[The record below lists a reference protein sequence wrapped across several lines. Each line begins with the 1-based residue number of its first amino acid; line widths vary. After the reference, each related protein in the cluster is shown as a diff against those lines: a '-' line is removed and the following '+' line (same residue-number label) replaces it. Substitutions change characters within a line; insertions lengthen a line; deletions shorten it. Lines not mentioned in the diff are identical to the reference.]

1 MPRHQYDEDIFQDST
16 MTFGE
21 HLEELRVCLFRAVVG
36 LVIGFLV
43 GLAIGRHVV
52 ELIQTPL
59 RTALETYYEQ
69 KALED
74 AQRQWEELQNEGRP
88 LPSDLEMVKTL
99 VTQEHLLPE
108 EVYVH
113 PKELLQALQERFPE
127 AKAALSATLDPRTT
141 GPKAVAGTVSSENPG
156 EGPAREDPR
165 TSEHAARAQ
174 TGAGEE
180 GAASSA
186 SQETGSAASLSGREH
201 LIRMFLWRRVAEDP
215 RVQIK
220 SFNVQEGFLIYV
232 KASLLS
238 GAILA
243 SPWIFYQLWT
253 FIAAGLYPHEKRYI
267 HIFLPLSLGLFLGG
281 VALAF
286 FFVFPPVLNFL
297 FSFNGWL
304 GIDPD
309 PRISE
314 WLGFVLFLP
323 LGFGIAF
330 QLPLVM
336 LFLERI
342 GIFTTQSYLNSWQL
356 SVLTIFVL
364 SMILTPADP
373 YSMFLMAIPLLV
385 LYIFGILM
393 CKFMPRRW
401 SPFE

>member
-1 MPRHQYDEDIFQDST
+1 MPRYQYDEDIFKEST

-21 HLEELRVCLFRAVVG
+21 HLEELRVCLFRAIVG
-36 LVIGFLV
+36 LVVGFLV
-43 GLAIGRHVV
+43 GLAIGRYVV
-52 ELIQTPL
+52 EFIQTPL
-59 RTALETYYEQ
+59 RAALEGYYEK

-74 AQRQWEELQNEGRP
+74 AQRQWEELQAQGLS
-88 LPSDLEMVKTL
+88 LPADLEMVKNL

-108 EVYVH
+108 EVYVN
-113 PKELLQALQERFPE
+113 PEELLRAIQKRDTQTEKVLAGVLGGGLP
-127 AKAALSATLDPRTT
+127 
-141 GPKAVAGTVSSENPG
+141 GPKGASEKTASVRAEEESSVEAAASKSANEASSE
-156 EGPAREDPR
+156 AR
-165 TSEHAARAQ
+165 Q
-174 TGAGEE
+174 K
-180 GAASSA
+180 
-186 SQETGSAASLSGREH
+186 

-232 KASLLS
+232 KASLLT
-238 GAILA
+238 GVILA

-253 FIAAGLYPHEKRYI
+253 FVAAGLYPHEKRYV
-267 HIFLPLSLGLFLGG
+267 HVFLPISLSLFLAG

-286 FFVFPPVLNFL
+286 FFVFPPVLDFL

-314 WLGFVLFLP
+314 WLSFVLFLP

-330 QLPLVM
+330 QLPLAM

-342 GIFTTQSYLNSWQL
+342 GIFTVQSYLASWRI

-373 YSMFLMAIPLLV
+373 YSMFLMAIPLLFLYV
-385 LYIFGILM
+385 LGILM
-393 CKFMPRRW
+393 CKLMPRRS
-401 SPFE
+401 SPFD

>member
-1 MPRHQYDEDIFQDST
+1 MPRYEYDEDIFKDST

-21 HLEELRVCLFRAVVG
+21 HLEELRRCLFRALVG
-36 LVIGFLV
+36 LMVGFLV

-52 ELIQTPL
+52 EFIQTPL
-59 RTALETYYEQ
+59 RAALEGYYEQ

-74 AQRQWEELQNEGRP
+74 AQRRWEEFQNQGLP
-88 LPSDLEMVKTL
+88 LPSDLERVKKL
-99 VTQEHLLPE
+99 VIEEHLLPE

-113 PKELLQALQERFPE
+113 PEELLQALQEHYPQLRGVLEE
-127 AKAALSATLDPRTT
+127 AGRRTDGAAERSSTQTASAAGGQRAGEQLSAGSWWVRLF
-141 GPKAVAGTVSSENPG
+141 GQ
-156 EGPAREDPR
+156 
-165 TSEHAARAQ
+165 AARAEP
-174 TGAGEE
+174 TEE
-180 GAASSA
+180 AASTHSPKDQW
-186 SQETGSAASLSGREH
+186 SDQRK

-232 KASLLS
+232 KASLLT
-238 GAILA
+238 GVILA

-253 FIAAGLYPHEKRYI
+253 FVAAGLYPHEKRYV
-267 HIFLPLSLGLFLGG
+267 HVFLPISLTLFLAG

-286 FFVFPPVLNFL
+286 FFVFPPVLSFL

-314 WLGFVLFLP
+314 WLSFVLFLP

-342 GIFTTQSYLNSWQL
+342 GIFTLQSYLSSWRV
-356 SVLTIFVL
+356 SVLVIFII
-364 SMILTPADP
+364 SMIFTPADP
-373 YSMFLMAIPLLV
+373 YSMFLMAIPLLF
-385 LYIFGILM
+385 LYLLGIAM
-393 CKFMPRRW
+393 CKYMPRRW
-401 SPFE
+401 NPFD